1 MAHGPGSDGHGTPR
15 VHPPARATIQDVA
28 REAGV
33 SASAVS
39 KVLRQAYGVS
49 PDMLER
55 VTAAI
60 QRLGYRPRAGAR
72 AMRGRSY
79 TIGVMLIVVS
89 SPFQLEIVEGISD
102 ELRAT
107 PFQEVLIIGGV
118 TPDAQRASIEALV
131 DRQVDGLILIAP
143 G

>member
-1 MAHGPGSDGHGTPR
+1 MERGPDSGGRDER
-15 VHPPARATIQDVA
+15 AARPPIRATIQDVA

-79 TIGVMLIVVS
+79 TVGVMLIVVS
-89 SPFQLEIVEGISD
+89 SPFQLEIVEGITE
-102 ELRAT
+102 ELRGT
-107 PFQEVLIIGGV
+107 PFQEVLIAAGV
-118 TPDAQRASIEALV
+118 PLDGQRHGIEALV
-131 DRQVDGLILIAP
+131 DRQVDG
-143 G
+143 

>member
-1 MAHGPGSDGHGTPR
+1 MRHGPGGDGHGRGTQR
-15 VHPPARATIQDVA
+15 AQPPVRATIQDVA

-49 PDMLER
+49 PEMRER

-60 QRLGYRPRAGAR
+60 ERLAYRPRAGAR

-79 TIGVMLIVVS
+79 TVGVSLIVLS
-89 SPFQLEIVEGISD
+89 SPFQLEIVQGISD
-102 ELRAT
+102 ELRPT
-107 PFQEVLIIGGV
+107 P
-118 TPDAQRASIEALV
+118 
-131 DRQVDGLILIAP
+131 
-143 G
+143 